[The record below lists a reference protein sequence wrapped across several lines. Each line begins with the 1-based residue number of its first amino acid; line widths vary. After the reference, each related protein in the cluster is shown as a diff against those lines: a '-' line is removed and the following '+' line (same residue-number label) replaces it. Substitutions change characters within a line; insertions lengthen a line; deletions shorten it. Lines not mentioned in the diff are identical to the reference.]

1 MKRFIHNIT
10 ILGIIL
16 LLINI
21 AIEFL
26 LFLRPNEYSYKRAY
40 VEEHI
45 NDIRCLLLGN
55 SHIVHALK
63 PSILGNGVFNMA
75 IVGRGIVYDIEIAKR
90 YVPQMN
96 QLEILIMPL
105 DYSRFYF
112 GRAKDNP
119 NEMKKPSGRQGTY
132 NRKCMYY
139 KYMDI
144 RVDGFWYWSELLNS
158 RLDYMKRFLK
168 SDVDARECDSLGY
181 VKRLLSKRK
190 DNWENK
196 NLPKIID
203 TTIDAN
209 RVEQD
214 LLFSRYCTLAELANN
229 QGAKLVLIFTPLYK
243 TYNNSTNPVVIK
255 KMESF
260 VANLKQRYP
269 NVEFYDYSTDK
280 RFADED
286 FWDASHLTDI
296 GANKFSKIVK
306 EEVLSSLE

>member
-1 MKRFIHNIT
+1 MKKFIHNIT
-10 ILGIIL
+10 IIGIIL

-26 LFLRPNEYSYKRAY
+26 LFLRPNTYSYKRMY
-40 VEEHI
+40 IEKHI
-45 NDIRCLLLGN
+45 NDISCLLLGN
-55 SHIVHALK
+55 SHIDHALK
-63 PSILGNGVFNMA
+63 PNILGNGVFNMA
-75 IVGRGIVYDIEIAKR
+75 ITGRNIVYDIEIAKR
-90 YVPQMN
+90 YVPQMK

-112 GRAKDNP
+112 GREKDNP

-132 NRKCMYY
+132 KCMYY

-144 RVDGFWYWSELLNS
+144 RVDGFWYWSEILNS
-158 RLDYMKRFLK
+158 KLDYMKRFLK
-168 SDVDARECDSLGY
+168 KDVDARGCDSLGY
-181 VKRLLSKRK
+181 VKQSLSKK
-190 DNWENK
+190 NDNWK
-196 NLPKIID
+196 NRSLPMIID

-209 RVEQD
+209 REKQK
-214 LLFSRYCTLAELANN
+214 LLFSRYCTLAELAMN

-243 TYNNSTNPVVIK
+243 TYNNSTNPVAIRE
-255 KMESF
+255 MESF

-269 NVEFYDYSTDK
+269 NVEFYDYSTDE
-280 RFADED
+280 RFIDED
-286 FWDASHLTDI
+286 FYDASHLTDI